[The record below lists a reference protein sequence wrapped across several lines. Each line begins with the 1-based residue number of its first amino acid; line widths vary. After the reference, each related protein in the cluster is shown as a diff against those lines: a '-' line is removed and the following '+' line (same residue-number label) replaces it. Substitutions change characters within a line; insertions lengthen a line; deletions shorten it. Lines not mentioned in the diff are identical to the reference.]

1 MVHLLCQMI
10 SSGVVPTV
18 LILLVS
24 DDVIIASH
32 DIFNCRSILIRKT

>member
-24 DDVIIASH
+24 DDVVNASH
-32 DIFNCRSILIRKT
+32 DLLPCSYC